1 MVVGTRKQDQRF
13 AGSRVMD
20 NVPRISWEHRCR
32 PSPLGDHYD
41 VGRSELWVVPRTEY
55 RLIPHRP
62 LLRPSAASRWL
73 LTAFERCAA

>member
-1 MVVGTRKQDQRF
+1 VVVGTRKQDQRF

-20 NVPRISWEHRCR
+20 NVPRISWEHRCP

-55 RLIPHRP
+55 RL
-62 LLRPSAASRWL
+62 SRTGL
-73 LTAFERCAA
+73 CFGRAPQHGGC